1 MSDDDNTSDDSLDES
16 VFRDTLP
23 SLFDEDNGDFLQSLM
38 LIGSNSERNAFF
50 EHLKEQVAKSETE
63 DAAKHSTKEA
73 TKRKQC
79 KLMEQEIA
87 KAQEAAEALNLL
99 RKAQEGRVPP
109 QPNENGVLVSVHH
122 VDLGVLM

>member
-1 MSDDDNTSDDSLDES
+1 MTIIPQTTVLTSLC
-16 VFRDTLP
+16 FGTLP

-73 TKRKQC
+73 TNLWSKR
-79 KLMEQEIA
+79 
-87 KAQEAAEALNLL
+87 
-99 RKAQEGRVPP
+99 
-109 QPNENGVLVSVHH
+109 
-122 VDLGVLM
+122 